1 MDTKELKTPYYIF
14 YADEFILNY
23 KNLKESM
30 QAVYEDYQIA
40 YSFKTNYT
48 PVVCNLSLIHI

>member
-23 KNLKESM
+23 KNLKVSM

-48 PVVCNLSLIHI
+48 